1 MNEEKVWW
9 QSRTIWTG
17 LIGSAFAILSGMKVL
32 PEGLS
37 SDMVVNAVLGV
48 TSVLAV
54 VFRAQATKAIAPVVP
69 TAQ

>member
-17 LIGSAFAILSGMKVL
+17 LIGAVFAMLGGLNVL

-54 VFRAQATKAIAPVVP
+54 VFRAKATKSIAPVVP

>member
-1 MNEEKVWW
+1 MQQEKVWW

-17 LIGSAFAILSGMKVL
+17 LIGSVFAILSGLNVL
-32 PEGLS
+32 PKDLS
-37 SDMVVNAVLGV
+37 SDMVVNAVLGI

-54 VFRAQATKAIAPVVP
+54 VFRAKATTAIAPVIP